1 MGSAPAANPSGEPS
15 SPYESQPSS
24 EGDGATDLGEDDAVP
39 VHSTPYAAR
48 TSAELPHIAG
58 DTSLL
63 DRLMTPLAPRKR
75 GRPRNEAPL
84 STPGAAKPVRMDG
97 SGAPVD
103 GIADEPPRKRGRPRK
118 RPLEPHEEIALIAAR
133 QSASIPPWQVMAPVD
148 RPPIYPETH
157 VFVQVPRQHRTPML
171 WESPERPKPPVPRWW
186 HYRRPTLQHV
196 PAKRADGLT
205 SEPLP
210 PAPPGR
216 RPRTRIDTAA
226 LQHAQLANRAR
237 GAQLDLHTLW
247 QRRVAQAITA
257 GHIQVPERIS
267 TEASRPST

>member
-1 MGSAPAANPSGEPS
+1 MR
-15 SPYESQPSS
+15 
-24 EGDGATDLGEDDAVP
+24 DDLGDEDKAP
-39 VHSTPYAAR
+39 VHSTPHAVRAS
-48 TSAELPHIAG
+48 SAEPAPLAG

-75 GRPRNEAPL
+75 GRPRKDAAPSKPGPEA
-84 STPGAAKPVRMDG
+84 GAAH
-97 SGAPVD
+97 VD
-103 GIADEPPRKRGRPRK
+103 GAEPPTKRKRGRPRK
-118 RPLEPHEEIALIAAR
+118 RPLELHEEIALIAAK
-133 QSASIPPWQVMAPVD
+133 QSASIPPWRIIAPVD

-157 VFVQVPRQHRTPML
+157 VFVRAPRQVHTPML

-196 PAKRADGLT
+196 PAKRTDGLT

-216 RPRTRIDTAA
+216 RPRTRIDTMA

-237 GAQLDLHTLW
+237 GAQLDLHAMW
-247 QRRVAQAITA
+247 QRRVAQAIAA

-267 TEASRPST
+267 MEASRSST